1 MNEDFPEKLI
11 EAVRK
16 FVCLWD
22 VTSKSFKDTKAK
34 ENAWKS
40 VVQEVK
46 L

>member
-11 EAVRK
+11 VAVRK

-22 VTSKSFKDTKAK
+22 VTSKSFTDIKAK
-34 ENAWKS
+34 ENAWKK
-40 VVQEVK
+40 VAEEVK